1 MGLLAK
7 LFKRKPEDQLKAMLG
22 GYELP
27 SFPAVLLEARRL
39 LRDEGASNSAIG
51 ECLVKDPGISVQLL
65 KTVNCAAL
73 GVRRRVESVDQAV
86 AMLGR
91 AQVES
96 LLLSHGVSKALPKLR
111 QGGFDPKRFWLTAAR
126 RATLARSVASK
137 LHPATAGQCFTASLL
152 QDMAVPV
159 MANAF
164 RDRYEP
170 VLRAC
175 QDGAGQL
182 GTLERDEFGWD
193 HAEVGSWMCE
203 AWSFPDLLTVSIADH
218 HGCEVPDFEAP
229 LAVRAVALLSDDA
242 AANDVDR
249 LVAFLEAEASMD
261 ADEVREFVDA
271 ANDDALE
278 LAQQFA

>member
-7 LFKRKPEDQLKAMLG
+7 LFKRKPKDQLEAMLG
-22 GYELP
+22 DYELP

-39 LRDEGASNSAIG
+39 LRDDNADNSAIG
-51 ECLVKDPGISVQLL
+51 EYLVKDPGISVKLL

-73 GVRRRVESVDQAV
+73 GVRRRVESVEQAV

-96 LLLSHGVSKALPKLR
+96 LLLTHGVNKALPKPR
-111 QGGFDPKRFWLTAAR
+111 RSGFEARRFWLAAAR

-137 LHPATAGQCFTASLL
+137 VHPATAGQCFTASLL

-159 MANAF
+159 LVDAY

-175 QDGAGQL
+175 HGGAGPL
-182 GTLERDEFGWD
+182 GALERDEFGWD
-193 HAEVGSWMCE
+193 HAQVGSWMCE

-218 HGCEVPDFEAP
+218 HGADIPDVDAP
-229 LAVRAVALLSDDA
+229 LAVRAVALLSEEA
-242 AANDVDR
+242 PANDVDR
-249 LVAFLEAEASMD
+249 LVAYLEAEANMD
-261 ADEVREFVDA
+261 ADEVRDFVDA
-271 ANDDALE
+271 ANDGAAE
-278 LAQQFA
+278 LAQLFA